1 MTDRTAAGA
10 GDTPP
15 PASGNASPLGW
26 RLPAEADLGL
36 RRIAAG
42 QLGAALL
49 PNGALYDLVHE
60 APQGRIM
67 INQIAGSGV
76 AWGMGRIVLRAGGG
90 APVDLLGPGFDGTF
104 AADGDCAVWEGQ
116 AGGGVNSAA
125 LAWRVTL
132 KLHADALWTWRIDLR
147 NAADAAQEVDVI
159 LIQDLGL
166 GDRGFLMNNEAYAS
180 QYIDHTVIDDA
191 ARGPVAFSRQALDQ
205 GGRRPW
211 VAHGGLQRIAGFAT
225 DAADIFGPGFR
236 GAGALAGDDLPSRR
250 LQREVACIGLQSG
263 RLGLAPGATQSV
275 GFFGLFQADHPQASG
290 PDDLAV
296 VNAALSK
303 LAPDADA
310 ATSLE
315 PVPVRRSVLQ
325 AAPALT
331 GGRLDVT
338 AIDALYP
345 QRLSEEVIDGA
356 IASFF
361 VAEGAHNRHVALRD
375 KELAMQRRHGALI
388 RSGTGVLPADDIF
401 CATCWMHGVFGAQL
415 TLGNT
420 SFHKLFSVSRDPFN
434 ITRGSGLRI
443 LVDQGEGWR
452 LLTTP
457 SLFENGPND
466 CRWIYAMEAAGKEGR
481 ASGRIVVQAFA
492 SVQEPALRWRVK
504 IDGPPARLLI
514 AGHCVMG
521 ERELGQ
527 SAAVVVDAPAGRAML
542 RPDPASLWGQHY
554 PESVYVWQAEQPE
567 LVRRIGGSGLLFAD
581 GEAVPAA
588 GAAAEPWLV
597 IETEPTNSFAFAI
610 TGSLSDAAA
619 ALKLADEAAG
629 WDALAEA
636 QAVRA
641 YWSRLTRGLGVA
653 GGGRA
658 EGLSLALPW
667 LVQNAIIHVSAPH
680 GLEQY
685 TGGAWGT
692 RDVCQGPIEMLLAL
706 GHDAAARRIMLAVFA
721 EQYAGRGDWSQWFM
735 LPPYSFIRDRSSH
748 GDVII
753 WPLKMVCDYIEA
765 TGDVACL
772 DAQVPWR
779 NYDDATASE
788 RTDSLTAH
796 IDVLLQTVAQQY
808 LPGTHLIRLGEGDW
822 NDSLQPADASL
833 KERMVSAWTVALLFQ
848 QLNRY
853 AAILERIGQADRA
866 APLRADAAAMQAE
879 VNALLIRD
887 GVIAGYGLFPEGDDN
902 ALPELLLHPSD
913 NRTGVRYSMLPMVRA
928 IAGGL
933 FTPEQAARHLDII
946 RDHLADPD
954 GVRLMDRPL
963 PYHGGV
969 ETIFR
974 RAESAAYFGREI
986 GLMYTH
992 SHLQYA
998 QALAAR
1004 LEQARDD
1011 QSRAA
1016 LQEALLAALALVNP
1030 VDVGAVVSNASP
1042 RQRNAYFSS
1051 SDAAFDNR
1059 AEADAEWGRV
1069 RAGAVAADGGWRV
1082 YSSGPGLF
1090 TNLVVRDLLGL
1101 RRDFGAW
1108 RGRAVAPPALVATL
1122 ERDPEGWGPVVG

>member
-10 GDTPP
+10 GDTSD
-15 PASGNASPLGW
+15 AACGNGAPLGW
-26 RLPAEADLGL
+26 RLPAGADIGL

-42 QLGAALL
+42 PLSAGLL
-49 PNGALYDLVHE
+49 PNGALYDLVHA
-60 APQGRIM
+60 APQGEVM

-76 AWGMGRIVLRAGGG
+76 TWGIGRIVLRAGDG
-90 APVDLLGPGFDGTF
+90 APVDLLGPGFDGRF
-104 AADGDCAVWEGQ
+104 AAAGDSAVWEGE
-116 AGGGVNSAA
+116 ARGKGGA

-132 KLHADALWTWRIDLR
+132 KLHADALWTWRIDLH
-147 NAADAAQEVDVI
+147 NTAAGAQEVDVI

-180 QYIDHTVIDDA
+180 QYIDHTVIDDV
-191 ARGPVAFSRQALDQ
+191 ARGPVAMSRQGLEQ

-211 VAHGGLQRIAGFAT
+211 VAHGGLERIAGFAT
-225 DAADIFGPGFR
+225 DAADIFGPAFR
-236 GAGALAGDDLPSRR
+236 GAGVLAGNDLPSRR
-250 LQREVACIGLQSG
+250 LQREVACIGLQSA
-263 RLGLAPGATQSV
+263 RLDLAAGATRGV
-275 GFFGLFQADHPQASG
+275 GFFGLFRPDHPQASG
-290 PDDLAV
+290 PDDLV
-296 VNAALSK
+296 GDTAALAK
-303 LAPDADA
+303 LTPA
-310 ATSLE
+310 ATTASHLK
-315 PVPVRRSVLQ
+315 PAPVRRSILQ
-325 AAPALT
+325 AAPALM
-331 GGRLDVT
+331 GSRPDAT
-338 AIDALYP
+338 ATDALYP
-345 QRLSEEVIDGA
+345 QRLAEEVIDGA
-356 IASFF
+356 VASFF

-375 KELAMQRRHGALI
+375 KELTMQRRHGALI
-388 RSGTGVLPADDIF
+388 RSGAGVLPADDIF

-457 SLFENGPND
+457 SLFENGLND
-466 CRWIYAMEAAGKEGR
+466 CRWIYEAGAGGKP
-481 ASGRIVVQAFA
+481 GRIVVHAFA
-492 SVQEPALRWRVK
+492 SVREPALRWRVK

-554 PESVYVWQAEQPE
+554 PESVYVWQADQPE
-567 LVRRIGGSGLLFAD
+567 LTRRIGGSELLFAD
-581 GEAVPAA
+581 GEAAPDGV
-588 GAAAEPWLV
+588 GAEPWLV

-619 ALKLADEAAG
+619 ALKLADDAAG

-636 QAVRA
+636 QAARA
-641 YWSRLTRGLGVA
+641 HWSRLTRGLGVA

-667 LVQNAIIHVSAPH
+667 LVQNAVIHVSVPH

-706 GHDAAARRIMLAVFA
+706 GHDAAARHIMLTVFA

-735 LPPYSFIRDRSSH
+735 LPPYSFIRDSSSH

-753 WPLKMVCDYIEA
+753 WPLKMACDYIEA

-779 NYDDATASE
+779 NRDDATASA
-788 RTDSLTAH
+788 RTDSLSAH
-796 IDVLLQTVAQQY
+796 IDVLLQTVRSQY

-853 AAILERIGQADRA
+853 AAILERIGRADRA

-887 GVIAGYGLFPEGDDN
+887 GVIAGYGLFPENGDGG
-902 ALPELLLHPSD
+902 LPELLLHPSD
-913 NRTGVRYSMLPMVRA
+913 SRTGVHYSMLPMVRA
-928 IAGGL
+928 IAGDL
-933 FTPEQAARHLDII
+933 FTPEQATRHLDII

-963 PYHGGV
+963 PYRGGV

-1030 VDVGAVVSNASP
+1030 VDVGAVVGNASP

-1069 RAGAVAADGGWRV
+1069 RAGAVAADGGWRI

-1108 RGRAVAPPALVATL
+1108 RGRNAAPPALVATL
-1122 ERDPEGWGPVVG
+1122 ERDPEGWEPVLA